1 MTNFQPLTESLS
13 RVSWTYHLLKNLVLV
28 AFTMRARA
36 EGMRDFG
43 PCMSPTNAFN
53 ILQGIETLSV
63 RMEKHLFNTKKMLEY
78 LSNHEGVGWIAH
90 PDLPDHP
97 DHEIAKKILPKGAG
111 SIIAFGV
118 KGGRAAGEAFINA
131 VKLASNLANVGD
143 AKTLV
148 IHPASTT
155 HAQMDVETM
164 KLAGLTEDM
173 IRCSVGIEDVDDI
186 IGDFEDSFRAAKK
199 PLLVANK

>member
-1 MTNFQPLTESLS
+1 M
-13 RVSWTYHLLKNLVLV
+13 

-53 ILQGIETLSV
+53 ILLGIETLSV
-63 RMEKHLFNTKKMLEY
+63 RMEKHLSNAKKMLQY
-78 LSNHEGVGWIAH
+78 LSNHEGVEWVAH

-97 DHEIAKKILPKGAG
+97 DHEIAKKILPKGSG
-111 SIIAFGV
+111 SMIAFGV
-118 KGGRAAGEAFINA
+118 KGGRIAGEAFINA

-155 HAQMDVETM
+155 HAQMDAETM

-173 IRCSVGIEDVDDI
+173 IRFSVGIEDIDDI
-186 IGDFEDSFRAAKK
+186 INDFENGFRAAKK
-199 PLLVANK
+199 PRLFANR

>member
-1 MTNFQPLTESLS
+1 
-13 RVSWTYHLLKNLVLV
+13 
-28 AFTMRARA
+28 
-36 EGMRDFG
+36 
-43 PCMSPTNAFN
+43 
-53 ILQGIETLSV
+53 
-63 RMEKHLFNTKKMLEY
+63 MLIQIY
-78 LSNHEGVGWIAH
+78 L
-90 PDLPDHP
+90 DHP
-97 DHEIAKKILPKGAG
+97 DHKVAKKILPKGAG

-143 AKTLV
+143 SKTLV

-155 HAQMDVETM
+155 HAQMDEETM

-186 IGDFEDSFRAAKK
+186 IGDFENGFRAAKK